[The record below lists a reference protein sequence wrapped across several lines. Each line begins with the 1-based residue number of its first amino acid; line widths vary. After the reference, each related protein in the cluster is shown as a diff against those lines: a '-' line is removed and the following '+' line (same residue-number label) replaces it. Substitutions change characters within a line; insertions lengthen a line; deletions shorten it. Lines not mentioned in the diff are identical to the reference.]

1 MGRGSGSGQFLW
13 GLLFAV
19 LVLVA
24 AITDCA
30 AGAGA
35 DHSPGLSPAPI
46 AGVAGIADEPLGGES
61 AHCDPHVEHAIRTAA
76 PGDERAPDL
85 TTERMAADPGLA
97 NQRIATAVHGVRGPP
112 DGAVGGRILLT
123 RLCIDRR

>member
-1 MGRGSGSGQFLW
+1 MGRGGGSGRFLW

-35 DHSPGLSPAPI
+35 DHSPGLGLAPI
-46 AGVAGIADEPLGGES
+46 AGVAGVSDEPSGGES
-61 AHCDPHVEHAIRTAA
+61 AHCDPHVEHAIRTAS

-85 TTERMAADPGLA
+85 MTERAAADPGLV

-112 DGAVGGRILLT
+112 ENAVGGRILLT
-123 RLCIDRR
+123 RLCIARR

>member
-1 MGRGSGSGQFLW
+1 MGRGGGSGRFLW

-35 DHSPGLSPAPI
+35 DHSPGLSHAQ
-46 AGVAGIADEPLGGES
+46 AVGVPDEPLGGES
-61 AHCDPHVEHAIRTAA
+61 AHCDPHVEHAIRSASPGEEHA
-76 PGDERAPDL
+76 PEF
-85 TTERMAADPGLA
+85 TTERIAVEVGLA
-97 NQRIATAVHGVRGPP
+97 NQSVATAVHSVRGPP
-112 DGAVGGRILLT
+112 GGAVGGRILLT
-123 RLCIDRR
+123 RLCIARR

>member
-1 MGRGSGSGQFLW
+1 MGRGGGSGRFLW

-35 DHSPGLSPAPI
+35 DHSPGASHAQTV
-46 AGVAGIADEPLGGES
+46 GVSDEPLGGES
-61 AHCDPHVEHAIRTAA
+61 AHCDPHVEHAIRSASPGEEHA
-76 PGDERAPDL
+76 PEF
-85 TTERMAADPGLA
+85 TTERIAVEVGLA
-97 NQRIATAVHGVRGPP
+97 NQSVATAVHGVRGPP
-112 DGAVGGRILLT
+112 GGAVGGRILLT
-123 RLCIDRR
+123 RLCIARR